1 MKCVNC
7 GQEIPD
13 NSQFCGYCGTK
24 VEPKLSSKR
33 FCTSCGKELKT
44 NAKFCTSCG
53 ASVVTSK
60 EKIIDNSSVN
70 LNVNYSKD
78 NIFSKSVVLG
88 TSSFYVTEIVGIIC
102 LIFALLS
109 LFLPYVGTNLLASTF
124 SITLITGPDGIMALF
139 IIIIS
144 LILAIF
150 HKPLVSMIGCILS
163 TLIPIIEITVNMQE
177 EYGVMLSFYFG
188 FYLLLFVSIVGC
200 ISFLLAYLEQRKMRK
215 L

>member
-33 FCTSCGKELKT
+33 FCPSCGKELKT

-78 NIFSKSVVLG
+78 GFVRVCQEK
-88 TSSFYVTEIVGIIC
+88 C
-102 LIFALLS
+102 
-109 LFLPYVGTNLLASTF
+109 
-124 SITLITGPDGIMALF
+124 
-139 IIIIS
+139 
-144 LILAIF
+144 
-150 HKPLVSMIGCILS
+150 VS
-163 TLIPIIEITVNMQE
+163 N
-177 EYGVMLSFYFG
+177 F
-188 FYLLLFVSIVGC
+188 
-200 ISFLLAYLEQRKMRK
+200 
-215 L
+215 